1 LAAQEEQARE
11 RLCKSVDVQDTIARS
26 LGILKYAVVI
36 AHEEA
41 LRLLSN
47 VRLGIVSGQIK
58 NIGVDCID
66 KLMIDV
72 EPATLS
78 VNAGKSLSPRER
90 DTERAKLIKS
100 RLA

>member
-1 LAAQEEQARE
+1 M
-11 RLCKSVDVQDTIARS
+11 

-58 NIGVDCID
+58 DIGTDVID
-66 KLMIDV
+66 RLMIDV

-90 DTERAKLIKS
+90 DWNAPS
-100 RLA
+100 